1 MNSIEQHLADR
12 LLAAARRLEE
22 MKLDGSP
29 HNLVDSQEF
38 TMNRL
43 LSETRLYYFRFFSI
57 VRQDMALFGIDRATA
72 ERRAADRLLMTETK
86 Q

>member
-22 MKLDGSP
+22 MKSDGSP
-29 HNLVDSQEF
+29 YNLVDSQEF
-38 TMNRL
+38 TVNRL
-43 LSETRLYYFRFFSI
+43 LSETRLYYFRFFHL
-57 VRQDMALFGIDRATA
+57 VRQDMESGIDRAAA